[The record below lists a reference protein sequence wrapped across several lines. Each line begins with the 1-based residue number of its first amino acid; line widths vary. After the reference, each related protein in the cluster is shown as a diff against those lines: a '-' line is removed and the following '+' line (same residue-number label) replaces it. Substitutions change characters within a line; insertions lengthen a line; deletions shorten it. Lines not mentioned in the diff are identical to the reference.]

1 MEEPTRETDARW
13 RLRALWPKIVAASL
27 LILVGVLAYVSL
39 QESGLWDRL
48 ANENQLREWLAE
60 VGAAGPFLI
69 VGLMTLAIVFSPLP
83 SAPIA
88 LAAGAAYGHGWGTL
102 YVALGAELGALVAFG
117 LARILGQSALTRW
130 LGELPPN
137 SLLNRFMHSQNGLM
151 LGVFATR
158 LMPFLSFDV
167 ISYGAGLTPLA
178 TWRFAVATLAGI
190 IPASFVLAHFG
201 DELASG
207 DLREAGITVLAL
219 GAITVL
225 PLVWKGLPRRL
236 RMRLVRVFPRGR
248 SH

>member
-13 RLRALWPKIVAASL
+13 RPRTLWPKIVAASL
-27 LILVGVLAYVSL
+27 LILAGVLAYAFL
-39 QESGLWDRL
+39 RESGLWARL
-48 ANENQLREWLAE
+48 ASEDQLQEWLAE

-102 YVALGAELGALVAFG
+102 YVALGAELGALLAFG
-117 LARILGQSALTRW
+117 LARVLGQSALTRW
-130 LGELPPN
+130 LGDLPSN

-151 LGVFATR
+151 FGVFATR

-167 ISYGAGLTPLA
+167 ISYGAGLTPLV

-190 IPASFVLAHFG
+190 IPASFILAHFG

-207 DLREAGITVLAL
+207 DLKGAGITLLAL
-219 GAITVL
+219 GSITAL

-236 RMRLVRVFPRGR
+236 RMRLVRVFSRRRGG
-248 SH
+248 